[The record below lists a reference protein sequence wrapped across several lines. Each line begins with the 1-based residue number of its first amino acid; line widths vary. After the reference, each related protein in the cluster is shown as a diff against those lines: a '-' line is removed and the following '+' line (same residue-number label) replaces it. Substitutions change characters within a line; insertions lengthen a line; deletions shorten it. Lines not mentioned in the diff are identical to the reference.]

1 MSAPV
6 KVERVIGRLLLMGGL
21 LSVSLMLAGLIFYA
35 VLGHPQAREIVRVV
49 HNREAGRAVD
59 VFASLGDVRR
69 ALAQR
74 PPDPLAITALGL
86 VLLLVTPVLGVAA
99 ASAGFW
105 RAGDRDYAV
114 IAGIVLAMLL
124 LSFALAAGG

>member
-6 KVERVIGRLLLMGGL
+6 AVERVIARLLMLGGL
-21 LSVSLMLAGLIFYA
+21 LSVSLVLAGLVVYA
-35 VLGHPQAREIVRVV
+35 AQGHPEAREMVRVV

-59 VFASLGDVRR
+59 VFTSLGDVRR

-74 PPDPLAITALGL
+74 PPDPLAVTALGL
-86 VLLLVTPVLGVAA
+86 VCLLATPVLGVAA
-99 ASAGFW
+99 AGVGFW
-105 RAGDRDYAV
+105 RAGDREYAL
-114 IAGIVLAMLL
+114 IAGVVLAMLL

>member
-6 KVERVIGRLLLMGGL
+6 AVERVIARLLMVGGL
-21 LSVSLMLAGLIFYA
+21 LSVSLVLAGLVVYA
-35 VLGHPQAREIVRVV
+35 AQGHPEAREMVRVV

-59 VFASLGDVRR
+59 VFTSLGDVRR

-74 PPDPLAITALGL
+74 PPDPLAVTALGL
-86 VLLLVTPVLGVAA
+86 VCLLATPVLGVAA
-99 ASAGFW
+99 AGVGFW
-105 RAGDRDYAV
+105 RAGDREYAL
-114 IAGIVLAMLL
+114 IAGVVLAMLL

>member
-6 KVERVIGRLLLMGGL
+6 RVERIIGRLLMFGGL

-35 VLGHPQAREIVRVV
+35 VEGHPQAREIVRVV

-59 VFASLGDVRR
+59 VFTSLGDVRR
-69 ALAQR
+69 ALVQR

-86 VLLLVTPVLGVAA
+86 ACLLITPVLGVAA
-99 ASAGFW
+99 AGVGFW